1 MRRGFSIIEV
11 LVSAAIAAVAISASL
26 QGLVSMRQV
35 NASHIARTTA
45 MLLAEDQ
52 IEELLVR
59 FRDDADLGTGTWG
72 PLTYDRD
79 GMPTAGTPYFT
90 TTWTVEENVP
100 VDGVRRITVTV
111 RWTKLGKAEEFSLQ
125 TERT

>member
-1 MRRGFSIIEV
+1 MTRGFSIIEV

-26 QGLVSMRQV
+26 QGFVSMRQV
-35 NASHIARTTA
+35 HGSHIARTTA
-45 MLLAEDQ
+45 QVLAEDQ

-59 FRDDADLGTGTWG
+59 FRDDADLSTGTWG
-72 PLTYDRD
+72 PITHDRQ
-79 GMPTAGTPYFT
+79 GLPTGGTPYFT
-90 TTWTVEENVP
+90 TTWTVQENVP

-111 RWTKLGKAEEFSLQ
+111 RWSKDGKSEELSLQ